1 MRTFKVMGTYMMATG
16 LMVGEAVLGTIVAL
30 WIVVPNLGEIF

>member
-1 MRTFKVMGTYMMATG
+1 MMATG

-30 WIVVPNLGEIF
+30 WIVIPSLMGG